1 MKHEPDAQLF
11 DLLAKWR
18 KARKDFHAAGK
29 QAVTA
34 KAEKA
39 CADLSNNLTKIER
52 SICKARA
59 QGYAGL
65 FVQSLLLCSM
75 VEEGDINDDLIRLA
89 RNIRQTM
96 IAQIKGSGVR
106 HG

>member
-1 MKHEPDAQLF
+1 MERDDNQLL

-18 KARKDFHAAGK
+18 KARKAFYTAGK
-29 QAVTA
+29 RAVTDE
-34 KAEKA
+34 AEKA
-39 CADLSNNLTKIER
+39 CAGLAKNITKIER

-65 FVQSLLLCSM
+65 FVQSLLLCSL
-75 VEEGDINDDLIRLA
+75 VEEGDISADLIKLA

-96 IAQIKGSGVR
+96 IAQLKGSGVR